1 MTNLEPMKVWTR
13 KDSVPCVDDCG
24 TSYIPPMWAVD
35 VDTSEEHYIMIP
47 KSDPAEVAYG
57 EWEDDDHYYINWHD
71 ATYQV
76 QSIDLEFQSD

>member
-1 MTNLEPMKVWTR
+1 
-13 KDSVPCVDDCG
+13 
-24 TSYIPPMWAVD
+24 MWAVD

-76 QSIDLEFQSD
+76 QSIDLEFSK

>member
-1 MTNLEPMKVWTR
+1 MPQLEPIKVWTR
-13 KDSVPCVDDCG
+13 EDDCG
-24 TSYIPPMWAVD
+24 AMWALD

-76 QSIDLEFQSD
+76 QSIDLEFSK